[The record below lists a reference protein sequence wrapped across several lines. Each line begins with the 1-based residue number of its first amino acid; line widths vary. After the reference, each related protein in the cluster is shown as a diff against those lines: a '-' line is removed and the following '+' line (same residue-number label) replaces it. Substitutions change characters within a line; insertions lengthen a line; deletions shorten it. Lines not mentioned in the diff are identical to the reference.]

1 MVRFIALGFLVAYA
15 CHSLQAGGEPVPSS
29 RDHKKAIE
37 AFRELVKKGFRAD
50 YTDIEAKF
58 NACFQAN
65 DRVSKFDK
73 VFETATRRE
82 DRKDKSIGKL
92 VRYIWE
98 IKRKDET
105 MWLIV
110 DVGFDPPVVA
120 RAITKTSW

>member
-82 DRKDKSIGKL
+82 DRKGQEYWKTCAVYLGNQT
-92 VRYIWE
+92 
-98 IKRKDET
+98 KRRNH
-105 MWLIV
+105 
-110 DVGFDPPVVA
+110 VA
-120 RAITKTSW
+120 NCGCRI